1 LLDTLIGNA
10 MKTRSPTSLECAL
23 LLWSTIPILMR
34 SLHGA
39 MHQKRGSDE
48 ERHNMGQFRMLEILR
63 RAPCTLS
70 GLAAMHHVTPSTM
83 SRSIDVL
90 VRKGWVTRESD
101 PHDRRQVILSLTDE
115 GRAAHAAVNQH
126 TQDMLAQ
133 LLEQLDDQER
143 TRLYDGLSVLQKL
156 LGRPADDAGH
166 TACPRRSEGTNGP
179 DSNS

>member
-1 LLDTLIGNA
+1 
-10 MKTRSPTSLECAL
+10 MKARTPTSLECAQ
-23 LLWSTIPILMR
+23 LLWNTIPILMR

-39 MHQKRGSDE
+39 MHQRRGGDE

-101 PHDRRQVILSLTDE
+101 THDRRQVILSLTDE

-126 TQDMLAQ
+126 TQDMLAE
-133 LLEQLDDQER
+133 LLEQLDEQER

-156 LGRPADDAGH
+156 LGQPADDAGH
-166 TACPRRSEGTNGP
+166 TACPRRSEGTKAQI
-179 DSNS
+179 

>member
-1 LLDTLIGNA
+1 
-10 MKTRSPTSLECAL
+10 MKARTPTSLECAQ
-23 LLWSTIPILMR
+23 LLWNTIPILMR

-39 MHQKRGSDE
+39 MHQRRGGDE

-101 PHDRRQVILSLTDE
+101 THDRRQVILSLTDE

-126 TQDMLAQ
+126 TQDMLAE
-133 LLEQLDDQER
+133 LLEQLDEQER

-156 LGRPADDAGH
+156 LGQPADDAGH
-166 TACPRRSEGTNGP
+166 TACPRLSEGKNGP
-179 DSNS
+179 DLNPEV

>member
-1 LLDTLIGNA
+1 
-10 MKTRSPTSLECAL
+10 MKARTPTSLECAQ
-23 LLWSTIPILMR
+23 LLWNTIPILMR

-39 MHQKRGSDE
+39 MHQKRGGDE

-90 VRKGWVTRESD
+90 VRKGWVTREND

-115 GRAAHAAVNQH
+115 GSAAHAAVNQH

-133 LLEQLDDQER
+133 LLEQLDEQDR

-156 LGRPADDAGH
+156 LARPADDAGH
-166 TACPRRSEGTNGP
+166 TACPRRSEGKNGP
-179 DSNS
+179 DLNPEV